1 MVFLICKYLSHAQ
14 DYNRSGVHSI
24 STSLPPLLPLSP
36 PVLPLSLPPELPL
49 SELLPPELLLPE
61 SLPPELPLSELLPP
75 ELPLSEPPESLL
87 PPKLLLSLL
96 CAGAGV
102 AAGTGVA
109 VGAGVAEGLVVPGFG
124 VDGFVIG
131 FGVAAGF

>member
-1 MVFLICKYLSHAQ
+1 MVFLICKYLSHAL

-36 PVLPLSLPPELPL
+36 PVLPLSL
-49 SELLPPELLLPE
+49 LPPE
-61 SLPPELPLSELLPP
+61 
-75 ELPLSEPPESLL
+75 
-87 PPKLLLSLL
+87 LLLSLL

>member
-1 MVFLICKYLSHAQ
+1 MSFLLMVPVICKYLSHAP

-36 PVLPLSLPPELPL
+36 PVLPLSELPPV
-49 SELLPPELLLPE
+49 
-61 SLPPELPLSELLPP
+61 SLPPELPLSE
-75 ELPLSEPPESLL
+75 
-87 PPKLLLSLL
+87 LLLSLL

-102 AAGTGVA
+102 A
-109 VGAGVAEGLVVPGFG
+109 VGAGVAAGLVVPGF
-124 VDGFVIG
+124 VADGFVVG

>member
-1 MVFLICKYLSHAQ
+1 MVFLICKYLSHAP

-36 PVLPLSLPPELPL
+36 PVLPLSELPE
-49 SELLPPELLLPE
+49 SLLPPLLLPE
-61 SLPPELPLSELLPP
+61 SLPPE
-75 ELPLSEPPESLL
+75 
-87 PPKLLLSLL
+87 LLLSLL